1 VAGLFSGLNVMTGNA
16 RANYPMVPD
25 RSFLGRSSVIHWC
38 HIDAVTATAREGT
51 RPCMWAWNRS
61 LKSCDTNLAIMSG
74 RPIGCC
80 RASRAMFRV

>member
-1 VAGLFSGLNVMTGNA
+1 VAGLFSGLDVMTGNA

-38 HIDAVTATAREGT
+38 HIDAVTATPRQGT
-51 RPCMWAWNRS
+51 RPCMWARNRS
-61 LKSCDTNLAIMSG
+61 LESCDTNLAIMSG